1 MTTRARMNFFL
12 KQDMQI
18 THADELQIQP
28 VHTFINLV
36 QVAHM
41 HQPLVPRPPL
51 NVGGL
56 YTCRSVE
63 SKSNGSDQCFRKG
76 KTCSLTKRDVSTQQP
91 LIPAPQLQID
101 GGVATR
107 LSHQQQRAK
116 VTADPQRLQ
125 LR

>member
-1 MTTRARMNFFL
+1 MTTRARKKFFL

-18 THADELQIQP
+18 THADGLQIQQ

-51 NVGGL
+51 NVGRL
-56 YTCRSVE
+56 YTCRSVD
-63 SKSNGSDQCFRKG
+63 SKSNGSYQTFRKG
-76 KTCSLTKRDVSTQQP
+76 ETCSLTKRIASTQQP

-107 LSHQQQRAK
+107 LSHQQQHSK

-125 LR
+125 LY